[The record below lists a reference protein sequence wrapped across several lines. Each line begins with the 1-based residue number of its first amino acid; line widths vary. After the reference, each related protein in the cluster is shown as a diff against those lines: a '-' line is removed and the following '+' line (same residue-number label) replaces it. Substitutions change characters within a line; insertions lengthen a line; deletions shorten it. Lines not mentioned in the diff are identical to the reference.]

1 MKRSAMTSKTRS
13 ICIAVQKLLQPL
25 MMLSFAT
32 TIAQTF
38 AAPVN
43 QHKHMVSGFVQA
55 YHKQS
60 VSAFVQ
66 AFYSLRGAKSTP
78 GPASHLLGAPPSST
92 VSAVGSPA
100 VAPAGAAT
108 PLCAT
113 RLGSEFE
120 QNGVGVPRFGAFSLG
135 GMLSPNTPE
144 PDHLSRTVKKTV
156 TGWIEARKAKTREQS
171 NGRFD
176 ARFTAVDDYETT
188 PGMSASPRP
197 GALPRLSATST
208 FGFGGINGFHGTAG
222 ERIVSNFDLQ

>member
-78 GPASHLLGAPPSST
+78 GPAVTFLVPLLRQRF
-92 VSAVGSPA
+92 
-100 VAPAGAAT
+100 
-108 PLCAT
+108 LQWDH
-113 RLGSEFE
+113 RR
-120 QNGVGVPRFGAFSLG
+120 VGVPRFGAFSLG